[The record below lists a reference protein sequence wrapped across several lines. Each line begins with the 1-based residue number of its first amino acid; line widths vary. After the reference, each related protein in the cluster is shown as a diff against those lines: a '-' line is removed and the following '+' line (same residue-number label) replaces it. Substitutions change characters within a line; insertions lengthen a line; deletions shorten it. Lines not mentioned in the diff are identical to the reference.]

1 MGNITTQDGQKTGCK
16 EGGKMIDHAEL
27 VNLLEEA
34 DASVRSPETTLAVL
48 KARLWEMVERSQAR
62 ETARKPRESG
72 LSR

>member
-1 MGNITTQDGQKTGCK
+1 
-16 EGGKMIDHAEL
+16 MIDHAEL